1 MMLSGATLGARSR
14 LVREPERTRADG
26 LQETFDMFFARE
38 RDAVLGLA
46 FALIGDRAVAE
57 EVAQEAFL
65 EAFRKWD
72 RIAGYDEPGA
82 WVRRVVANMSVS
94 TFRRRRGELR
104 MLTRLVAGQDRVVPE
119 LSPATLAF
127 WQAVRAL
134 PKRQAQVTALFYLED
149 RPIADIALVLQMAE
163 GTVKKHLHD
172 GRKTLVKTLDL
183 DEVNDEP
190 R

>member
-1 MMLSGATLGARSR
+1 MLSAATMGARSR
-14 LVREPERTRADG
+14 LVREPEYSRAEG
-26 LQETFDMFFARE
+26 LHETFDSFFALE
-38 RDAVLGLA
+38 RDPVLGLA
-46 FALIGDRAVAE
+46 FALTGDRAVAE
-57 EVAQEAFL
+57 DLVQDAFL

-72 RIAGYDEPGA
+72 RIAGFDQPGA

-94 TFRRRRGELR
+94 AFRRRRSELR
-104 MLTRLVAGQDRVVPE
+104 MLTQLGARQDRVVPD
-119 LSPATLAF
+119 LSPSTLAF

-149 RPIADIALVLQMAE
+149 RPIVEIAQILQMAE

-172 GRKTLVKTLDL
+172 GRKTLVRILDL
-183 DEVNDEP
+183 DEVNREP

>member
-1 MMLSGATLGARSR
+1 MLSATTMGARSR
-14 LVREPERTRADG
+14 LVREPEQSQADG
-26 LQETFDMFFARE
+26 LHETFDSFFALE
-38 RDAVLGLA
+38 RDPVLGLA
-46 FALIGDRAVAE
+46 FALTGDRAVAE
-57 EVAQEAFL
+57 DVVQDAFL

-72 RIAGYDEPGA
+72 RIAGYDQPGA

-94 TFRRRRGELR
+94 TFRRRRSEFR
-104 MLTRLVAGQDRVVPE
+104 MLTQLGARQDVVPD
-119 LSPATLAF
+119 LSPSTLAF

-149 RPIADIALVLQMAE
+149 RPIAEIAQILQMAE

-172 GRKTLVKTLDL
+172 GRKTLVRTLDL
-183 DEVNDEP
+183 DEVSDEP

>member
-1 MMLSGATLGARSR
+1 
-14 LVREPERTRADG
+14 
-26 LQETFDMFFARE
+26 
-38 RDAVLGLA
+38 VLGLA

-57 EVAQEAFL
+57 DVVQDAFL

-72 RIAGYDEPGA
+72 RIASFDQPGA

-94 TFRRRRGELR
+94 TFRRRRSELR
-104 MLTRLVAGQDRVVPE
+104 MLTQLEARQDRVVPD

-149 RPIADIALVLQMAE
+149 RPIAEIAQILQMAE

-172 GRKTLVKTLDL
+172 GRKTLVRTLDL
-183 DEVNDEP
+183 DEVNHEP